1 MAKKRPY
8 RNKSS
13 LPRGSIGE
21 VATNSHRPP
30 VTVDQQFIANQISRS
45 LNTIFGGYFGG
56 DAKHDRLYAD
66 FGWPEKIAFANY
78 YQMYQRN
85 GLAYAAIIRP
95 IETCWQEYPE
105 LLEKEDTHDKTTL
118 EKQIAEKFDQINF
131 WSVLAKADEYSRIG
145 EYAGVIFR
153 FADGKRLYEPVDSKN
168 LGLDGL
174 VEVVPAMQG
183 QLTPSDRYTDPSDT
197 VNYGRVKM
205 WQYNENGITDGA
217 ANTRMEN
224 ALIHPDRVHVWSM
237 NSSIFGKP
245 VLEACFN
252 DLLTLQ
258 KISGAGGEGFWKNS
272 KAAPWLEVDPALT
285 MQKLAANLGAT
296 SPESAADKL
305 DEIVG
310 DWQKGYDQSLML
322 HGMKANFNSIKL
334 DDPDPHRM
342 GALQSLASSISC
354 PLKILIGSQSGE
366 RASTED
372 AKEWSK
378 TCNGRN
384 TKMVKPNIRRIIR
397 DKLVKFGV
405 LPASEWYLLWSDL
418 TESSTMEKLDAGM
431 KMAEINAKNR
441 GAGEPDVYTAN
452 EIRETT
458 GWDEMVEETIPKR
471 DQSAD
476 KNTDRDNQE
485 D

>member
-1 MAKKRPY
+1 MAKVRQRPKLQAVNAQN
-8 RNKSS
+8 R
-13 LPRGSIGE
+13 E
-21 VATNSHRPP
+21 
-30 VTVDQQFIANQISRS
+30 FIVNTLTRRM
-45 LNTIFGGYFGG
+45 NTIFAGYFGG
-56 DAKHDRLYAD
+56 DAKHDRLYSD
-66 FGWPEKIAFANY
+66 FGWPEAIQFANY

-118 EKQIAEKFDQINF
+118 EKQIAEKFDEINF

-153 FADGKRLYEPVDSKN
+153 FADNKRLDEPVDSKT

-174 VEVVPAMQG
+174 VEVIPAMQG
-183 QLTPSDRYTDPSDT
+183 QLKPEINTDTNDLL
-197 VNYGRVKM
+197 NYGKVRG
-205 WQYNENGITDGA
+205 WWYNEAGITDGA
-217 ANTRMEN
+217 EN
-224 ALIHPDRVHVWSM
+224 VRTGNAIIHPDRIHVWSM

-258 KISGAGGEGFWKNS
+258 KISGSGGEGFWKNA
-272 KAAPWLEVDPALT
+272 KANPIIQFGKDASMDKIAR
-285 MQKLAANLGAT
+285 ALGAVNGAGQVDT
-296 SPESAADKL
+296 SLIADKL
-305 DEIVG
+305 DEVIG
-310 DWQKGYDQSLML
+310 DWQTGLDNTFALQDGEAK
-322 HGMKANFNSIKL
+322 FNSIRM
-334 DDPDPHRM
+334 DDPEPHRM
-342 GALQSLASSISC
+342 GALQSLAASISC

-372 AKEWSK
+372 AKEWNK
-378 TCNGRN
+378 TCNSRN

-397 DKLVKFGV
+397 RLVGFGV
-405 LPASEWYLLWSDL
+405 LPKMDWYLLWADL
-418 TESSTMEKLDAGM
+418 TESSTTEKLDAAF
-431 KMAEINAKNR
+431 KMADINAKNR
-441 GAGEPDVYTAN
+441 GAGEPVTFTAN
-452 EIRETT
+452 EIRETA
-458 GWDEMVEETIPKR
+458 GWDEMVEETVPRR

-476 KNTDRDNQE
+476 ENTDRDNQE